1 MQNQI
6 DYKESKLFYYKYG
19 AGQNTILLFHGY
31 CQDHFAFES
40 WIDQLKN
47 DFTIYSF
54 DLFLHGQSIWPE
66 RALEKEDWKNVITLF
81 LQKEKIT
88 EFELAGFSMGGKFT
102 FATLEA
108 FPEKARRMVLIAPD
122 GIKVNF
128 WYHLATYPVIMRAL
142 FESFI
147 SNPSIFFSLARFL
160 QSVGIIDKY
169 LLRFVTF
176 QMDTEEKRKRVYST
190 WIYFRH
196 LKFDMNSIAELLIER
211 NIPLKIVVGRFD
223 KVIPVKDMQILLRH
237 VPNGQLE
244 ILETGHNQLIAAAKD
259 FVISN

>member
-1 MQNQI
+1 MSDFIEYQG
-6 DYKESKLFYYKYG
+6 SKLFYYRYG
-19 AGQNTILLFHGY
+19 VGQKTILLFHGY
-31 CQDHFAFES
+31 GQDHSAFDS

-47 DFTIYSF
+47 DYMIYSF

-81 LQKEKIT
+81 LQKEKIA
-88 EFELAGFSMGGKFT
+88 EFELAGFSMGGKFA

-108 FPEKARRMVLIAPD
+108 FPQKAKRMLLIAPD

-128 WYHLATYPVIMRAL
+128 WYRLATYPVMMRAL

-147 SNPSIFFSLARFL
+147 SKPTIFFSLARFL

-169 LLRFVTF
+169 LLRFVTL

-196 LKFDMNSIAELLIER
+196 LKFEMSSIAELLIEK
-211 NIPLKIVVGRFD
+211 NIPLKIIVGRFD
-223 KVIPVKDMQILLRH
+223 KVIPVKDMNILLKH

-259 FVISN
+259 FIKG

>member
-1 MQNQI
+1 MMTCDQI
-6 DYKESKLFYYKYG
+6 IYNNASLTYFKQGSGNKM
-19 AGQNTILLFHGY
+19 ILLFHGY
-31 CQDHFAFES
+31 GQDHSAFDS

-88 EFELAGFSMGGKFT
+88 EFELAGFSMGGKFA

-108 FPEKARRMVLIAPD
+108 FPERTKRMLLIAPD

-128 WYHLATYPVIMRAL
+128 WYRLATYPVMMRVL

-147 SNPSIFFSLARFL
+147 SKPAIFFTLARFL

-169 LLRFVTF
+169 LLRFVTL

-196 LKFDMNSIAELLIER
+196 LKFDMRSIAELLIEK
-211 NIPLKIVVGRFD
+211 NIPLKIIVGRFD
-223 KVIPVKDMQILLRH
+223 KVIPVRDMNILLKH
-237 VPNGQLE
+237 VPHGQLE
-244 ILETGHNQLIAAAKD
+244 ILETGHNQLIPASKD
-259 FVISN
+259 FI